1 MYIYDVV
8 IIGGGFSGSIAA
20 IAAARSGAKTLV
32 IEKNGYLG
40 GGLTSL
46 GVGPMMTFHVK
57 DKQIIQGIT
66 GELIERLKKRGKS
79 VGHIYDST
87 NYTYSVT
94 PFDSEGMKYELE
106 SMFKESQGNILYHTI
121 LAEVE
126 YENEIIKSITVC
138 NKAGLEK
145 IKGLIYID
153 ATGDADLAY
162 KANVPCDIGR
172 KKDHKTQP
180 LTLNMK
186 INGVNREKLI
196 QYIKDNPDNFKRMH
210 NDISTITKVP
220 RLSVIGFE
228 KEFNYAKQENRIHIQ
243 REDVLMFETSEL
255 GEFIVNT
262 TRILDCDPND
272 PYSIS
277 LAETEGR
284 KQCLE
289 LEKFMKENLVG
300 FEDIHVISTGPSIG
314 VRSSRQIQGYYQ
326 LDENDI
332 LTTKRFSDVI
342 AHSAYPIDIHSPDGE
357 GTNSLKLKD
366 GEYYSIP
373 YRVTITPSIKNL
385 LVTGR
390 CISVTFE
397 AQAAIRTTP
406 TVGAIGHAVG
416 VAAALSAK
424 QNKYPNDLDVTEIQK
439 ELLKQKA
446 YIEIEEKEKCYKEF

>member
-20 IAAARSGAKTLV
+20 IAAARTGAKTLI

-40 GGLTSL
+40 GGLTSA
-46 GVGPMMTFHVK
+46 GVGPMMTFHVL

-79 VGHIYDST
+79 VGHIFDST

-94 PFDSEGMKYELE
+94 PFDSEAMKYELE
-106 SMFKESQGNILYHTI
+106 TMLRESQGNILYHTI
-121 LAEVE
+121 LADVEVVDK
-126 YENEIIKSITVC
+126 IIQNVTIC
-138 NKAGLEK
+138 NKSGLQK
-145 IKGLIYID
+145 IESSIYID
-153 ATGDADLAY
+153 ASGDADLAY
-162 KANVPCDIGR
+162 KAGVPCDIGR

-228 KEFNYAKQENRIHIQ
+228 KEFNYAKKENRIHIQ
-243 REDVLMFETSEL
+243 REDVLMFETNEL

-277 LAETEGR
+277 LAEIEGR

-289 LEKFMKENLVG
+289 LENFMKRNLIG
-300 FEDIHVISTGPSIG
+300 FENIHVISTGPNIG

-326 LDENDI
+326 LNENDI
-332 LTTKRFSDVI
+332 LSTKRFKDVI

-357 GTNSLKLKD
+357 GTNSLSLKD

-373 YRVTITPSIKNL
+373 YGVTITPYIKNL

-390 CISVTFE
+390 CVSVTFE

-416 VAAALSAK
+416 IAAALSVK
-424 QNKYPNDLDVTEIQK
+424 QNKCPNELNIEDIQK
-439 ELLKQKA
+439 ELLKQNA